1 MPNFE
6 SPTTTNAQLHVALA
20 NVAAAA
26 AAFQHQ
32 QQQFQ
37 QHQQQQSLQQQQQ
50 QQKQQQ
56 SNICSSSS
64 SHHQSSSSSG
74 ASNGPIQQ
82 SFGHITGL
90 QHFNRMVAP
99 SALAAVAAASS
110 FLPLPPLPPPPPP
123 GLASLW
129 ATFASPRA
137 NQSSQSSYISS
148 SMSHAKVAAD
158 AAVAATINSEHNL
171 FEAQCLQE
179 VATNSGGSAAENSL
193 SSPGVSSTTSPSSS
207 TTGSPNNSS
216 SSLLSI
222 AEQQQQQQS
231 STSQSVGVTAGDSS
245 SSSPS
250 SSSTVT
256 NKNCSPSAHFSP
268 NAADQSFNPFGPAI
282 FDFSRLGM
290 TGGLNALLSS
300 GSPSSE
306 ALPGGG
312 GSGPRSR
319 SHSVLVHP
327 HHPLSFAAVANGGHH
342 SMAISSPIISSSSG
356 PGSGSGSPSNA
367 VVAFTKEEKD
377 LELKAKSHREAASRL
392 NECDKIYSI
401 TRFDNKPPRDAQYST
416 KVFIGGVPWDMNN
429 DDMMEVFEPFGATSI
444 QRPGKDVRLSRS
456 SQGLDKAGYLYLI
469 FESEPHVHSL
479 LKYCKLEMTDGGHR
493 YFYMLYSKRSKKE
506 KRVQV
511 IPWNTA
517 DSVCMVNPAAK
528 EDQARTVFLG
538 ALHGMMN
545 SKAVVDALT
554 RIFGPVEFVSL
565 DTDKYKYPMGSGRA
579 MFTRHSDYL
588 KAVNAGFVRVKSDR
602 FEKTVSESSKSLV
615 CLLTKT
621 VCYFCRF
628 RLTSSSMTRTAV
640 GAAPAR
646 LRSSARPV
654 RSTTARFAGP
664 VCTPMRAPRITPFS

>member
-1 MPNFE
+1 MPNFGE
-6 SPTTTNAQLHVALA
+6 SPTTTTNAQLHVALA

-37 QHQQQQSLQQQQQ
+37 QHQQQQSLQQH

-64 SHHQSSSSSG
+64 SSSNHHQSSSSSG

-137 NQSSQSSYISS
+137 HQSSQSSYISS

-158 AAVAATINSEHNL
+158 AAVAATISSEHNL
-171 FEAQCLQE
+171 FEAQCVGHTE

-193 SSPGVSSTTSPSSS
+193 SSSGVSSTTSPSSS
-207 TTGSPNNSS
+207 NSGSPNNSS

-222 AEQQQQQQS
+222 AEQQQQS
-231 STSQSVGVTAGDSS
+231 STSQSVGVTAVDSS

-250 SSSTVT
+250 SSSTVI

-300 GSPSSE
+300 GSSSSE
-306 ALPGGG
+306 ALAGGDGG
-312 GSGPRSR
+312 GSPRSR

-602 FEKTVSESSKSLV
+602 FEKTVSESRASFWFVYSLKQFV
-615 CLLTKT
+615 I
-621 VCYFCRF
+621 
-628 RLTSSSMTRTAV
+628 
-640 GAAPAR
+640 
-646 LRSSARPV
+646 
-654 RSTTARFAGP
+654 FAD
-664 VCTPMRAPRITPFS
+664 SD